1 MNEVDRSC
9 PRCGQAIPE
18 GQTECPYCAK
28 PHSWW
33 TVQRETLLLASIVG
47 MVILFAI
54 TGVAAKFYHAKEKA
68 LAQEWFVRGEQ
79 DLKKGEASKAL
90 EDFHTTLA
98 YAPDS
103 YIYRLRLAQALM
115 AAHRTDEARSHLLTL
130 WRDEPGNAT
139 VNLELARLAVDEN
152 DSSDALRYFH
162 NAIYGVWNRNPEE
175 QRRQV
180 RLELCRYLIRQ
191 GARYQAQSELIAL
204 AGELPSNA
212 ASHIRVAGLFLKAG
226 DPARSLDEYR
236 KALQIDRHSEDALVG
251 AGEVAFRMGNYSLAA
266 GYLERATRAESAP
279 PEAKELLK
287 TARLVLEL
295 DPYNRRLPRAE
306 ADRRVLR
313 AYQIAS
319 ARLSTCMKS
328 HNISPK
334 PAPNQQ
340 PNALQSLAQKG
351 EKLRKKAHTYVLNR
365 NPDLRLNFMDLVSG
379 IEETTAKQCG
389 EPSGEDRALLLIA
402 RMQGGSGQ

>member
-1 MNEVDRSC
+1 MSEGDRAC

-18 GQTECPYCAK
+18 GQSDCPYCAR

-33 TVQRETLLLASIVG
+33 TVQRETLLVASIVG
-47 MVILFAI
+47 LVILFAI
-54 TGVAAKFYHAKEKA
+54 TGVAANFYHAKQKA

-79 DLKKGEASKAL
+79 ALKAGNASKAL

-103 YIYRLRLAQALM
+103 YVYRLRLAQALM

-152 DSSDALRYFH
+152 DTSDALRYFH
-162 NAIYGVWNRNPEE
+162 NAIYGVWSHNPEE

-180 RLELCRYLIRQ
+180 RLELCQYLIRQ

-212 ASHIRVAGLFLKAG
+212 ALHVQVAGLFLKAG

-236 KALQIDRHSEDALVG
+236 EALVIDRHSEDALVG
-251 AGEVAFRMGNYSLAA
+251 AGEVAFQMGNYSLAA
-266 GYLERATRAESAP
+266 SYLDRAARSESAP
-279 PEAKELLK
+279 PQAEEMLK

-295 DPYNRRLPRAE
+295 DPYSRRLPRAE
-306 ADRRVLR
+306 ADRRVLH

-319 ARLSTCMKS
+319 ARLSACLKS
-328 HNISPK
+328 RGLSPQ

-340 PNALQSLAQKG
+340 PNALQTLEQNAQKLG
-351 EKLRKKAHTYVLNR
+351 KKAHPYVLSR

-379 IEETTAKQCG
+379 IEETTEKQCG
-389 EPSGEDRALLLIA
+389 APSGEDRALLLIA